1 MEEDANNIE
10 AYNSDS
16 GDGDFQ
22 MDEMSDG
29 DLGRGNADG
38 GASSMGWI

>member
-29 DLGRGNADG
+29 DLGRPGGD